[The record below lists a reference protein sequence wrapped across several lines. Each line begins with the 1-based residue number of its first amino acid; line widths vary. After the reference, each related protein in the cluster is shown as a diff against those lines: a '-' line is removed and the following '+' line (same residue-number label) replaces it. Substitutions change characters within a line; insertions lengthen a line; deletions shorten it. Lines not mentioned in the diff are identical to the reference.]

1 MCTPKGTR
9 WRRDLTG
16 EQKSYL
22 RGKRYQQ
29 EKRQDGGHGDQKSGT
44 ETQYPKTHQRLA
56 KEYGVAPSTIQAD
69 AQFADA
75 LDTLAALRADLREAV
90 LTRQTYALCLSSWR
104 WRGPIA
110 GVGWG
115 AGALGGSGFP
125 TAARALR
132 PFLSLGYPLKR
143 VISRV
148 GIFMTPRVGI
158 I

>member
-1 MCTPKGTR
+1 MTGARCWNLCGDCGGQTLTYSHASRAWDSAMCTPKGTR

-90 LTRQTYALCLSSWR
+90 LTRQT
-104 WRGPIA
+104 
-110 GVGWG
+110 
-115 AGALGGSGFP
+115 
-125 TAARALR
+125 
-132 PFLSLGYPLKR
+132 
-143 VISRV
+143 
-148 GIFMTPRVGI
+148 
-158 I
+158 